1 MRNNA
6 GPTGA
11 RRVRCPSFHA
21 HTSAGWRYFP
31 SAAAILSLLPERN
44 APGLTTLFRPD
55 FPHRPANAVQQ
66 GGVLRWSTIKLGLAD
81 VQATYESLASPKH
94 LD

>member
-1 MRNNA
+1 MLLLSWCVGELCQGYWRRMRISTRTHQQNHGKIGGVMRNNA

-55 FPHRPANAVQQ
+55 FPH
-66 GGVLRWSTIKLGLAD
+66 
-81 VQATYESLASPKH
+81 
-94 LD
+94 